1 MDNKLIQSAVESFS
15 SLPGIGK
22 KSAQRLIFHILGQS
36 EEYAQEF
43 ANSIRKL
50 REEIQYCSNCGNISD
65 SDLCSVCENPARNRQ
80 VICVVEHFKD
90 LYAIEATGSFS
101 GVYHV
106 LGGLISPID
115 GIGPDQLRVQ
125 ELADRIA
132 EGEET
137 ELILALSTSIQGDT
151 TAFFLANQ
159 FPDVKVTTLA
169 RGVSFGGDL
178 EYVDDLTLGRSLL
191 SRTPFNPNTNFE

>member
-1 MDNKLIQSAVESFS
+1 MENKLIQQAVSSFA

-22 KSAQRLIFHILGQS
+22 KTAQRLVFHMLNQEKEYTQS
-36 EEYAQEF
+36 F
-43 ANSIRKL
+43 AHAIQTL
-50 REEIQYCSNCGNISD
+50 REQIQYCTSCGNISEA
-65 SDLCSVCENPARNRQ
+65 SICSICKNPGRNHSL
-80 VICVVEHFKD
+80 ICVVEHFKD
-90 LYAIEATGSFS
+90 LFAVEATGSFS

-115 GIGPDQLRVQ
+115 GLGPEQLRVQ
-125 ELADRIA
+125 ELAERI
-132 EGEET
+132 EDKEDI

-151 TAFFLANQ
+151 TAFYLANQ
-159 FPDVKVTTLA
+159 FPNTKVTTLA

-191 SRTPFNPNTNFE
+191 SRTPFNPNSDLD